1 MEAAA
6 VLSAALPL
14 LEGSHLGIPSGKMMM
29 ECAHLLLKA
38 ELLCIVFLCRHPCD
52 WIVGLLAKKKNGSMI
67 GSWPETVTQD
77 EVLILTRDNNSGH
90 HVFTE
95 LSTQVTMIYS

>member
-38 ELLCIVFLCRHPCD
+38 ELLCIVFLCLHPCD
-52 WIVGLLAKKKNGSMI
+52 WIVGLLAKKKNGSRFVAR
-67 GSWPETVTQD
+67 GD
-77 EVLILTRDNNSGH
+77 SG
-90 HVFTE
+90 
-95 LSTQVTMIYS
+95 